1 MQKFVDEML
10 KLPDVYFVTNY
21 QAIQW
26 MRHPKPSNQMN
37 QFEPWQCSKKA
48 FEPSEI
54 ACNLP
59 NTCKLHS
66 RVLQQDRYLTTCNEC
81 PPQYPWIRNEFGL
94 DWSIRK
100 CTIIKSVY
108 KTVNMCRCNFIKW
121 LSAICNLGSIIKS

>member
-1 MQKFVDEML
+1 ML

-26 MRHPKPSNQMN
+26 MRHPKPSNQLG
-37 QFEPWQCSKKA
+37 QFEPWQCHKKV
-48 FEPSEI
+48 FEPAEI

-59 NTCKLHS
+59 KTCKLHS

-94 DWSIRK
+94 D
-100 CTIIKSVY
+100 
-108 KTVNMCRCNFIKW
+108 
-121 LSAICNLGSIIKS
+121 